1 MALAGYHITALRGCA
16 AGPVAGGPSARPF
29 GGGCRDS
36 VRRVGVNSHMEHAR
50 QREAAQPTAMP
61 NAGLSRLGESCILEV
76 TVRNAR
82 AVTHLFQS
90 LDLDGQDRAPIRGLP
105 LFLRPAPHVSV
116 AGAEPA
122 DPCAEPRHSARES
135 GQFIAHFGNPKPR
148 ALRPVGRLAIFSG
161 QINSVRK
168 GKRQCRQHGYSRSW
182 PCAADWRPVGSQPAN
197 RSSMAPALARSARFC
212 STATRSPA
220 PLSAQLQISSTARK
234 TLANADRIAAALA
247 LTFRP
252 LGAGSTT
259 AQMPRPGASRGRRSA
274 FRLKRE
280 QGTANV

>member
-1 MALAGYHITALRGCA
+1 MALAGYHITALRKCA
-16 AGPVAGGPSARPF
+16 AGPVTGGPSARLF
-29 GGGCRDS
+29 GGQCRDS
-36 VRRVGVNSHMEHAR
+36 VRCVGVNSHMGRAF
-50 QREAAQPTAMP
+50 QREAAQSVALQNT
-61 NAGLSRLGESCILEV
+61 GLSTPTNSCILDV

-105 LFLRPAPHVSV
+105 LFLRRNICLFL
-116 AGAEPA
+116 EYIQ
-122 DPCAEPRHSARES
+122 CAEPRHRLRES
-135 GQFIAHFGNPKPR
+135 GRSIAHSGTQRPR
-148 ALRPVGRLAIFSG
+148 ALRLVGRPAIFSG

-182 PCAADWRPVGSQPAN
+182 PCAADWRPVGSQPAS
-197 RSSMAPALARSARFC
+197 RSSMAPAQARSARFC

-252 LGAGSTT
+252 LEAGSTT
-259 AQMPRPGASRGRRSA
+259 AQMPRPGTSRGRRSA